1 MVVPFIQSNLL
12 EEVHRCKIVLYA
24 DGTALFFAGRCVQT
38 IQSTIQE
45 DLNAVGEW
53 FSLNRLLVN
62 CDKTMLFG
70 SKKRLARSQGI
81 VLFSL
86 DKLVPREN
94 KEQENELLRFVL
106 TTLTRDIQCE

>member
-1 MVVPFIQSNLL
+1 MVPFIQSNLL

-24 DGTALFFAGRCVQT
+24 DGTALFFAERCVQT
-38 IQSTIQE
+38 IQSYIQE

-70 SKKRLARSQGI
+70 PKKRLARSQERF
-81 VLFSL
+81 LFLL
-86 DKLVPREN
+86 DKRL
-94 KEQENELLRFVL
+94 ELSNTVKYLGL
-106 TTLTRDIQCE
+106 ICSY

>member
-1 MVVPFIQSNLL
+1 MQSNLP

-24 DGTALFFAGRCVQT
+24 DGTALFLAGRCVQT

-62 CDKTMLFG
+62 CDKTMLFV
-70 SKKRLARSQGI
+70 SKKRLTRSQG
-81 VLFSL
+81 LFLFLL
-86 DKLVPREN
+86 DKLL
-94 KEQENELLRFVL
+94 ELSNTVK
-106 TTLTRDIQCE
+106 